1 MVKVLVNEILFLE
14 SRKEYVMLYLEGNK
28 SLLVKQSISSL
39 EKLLSPHRFLRV
51 HRSYMVT
58 TEKVQSY
65 NATQIRVGDHNIP
78 IGRLYKS
85 RVEELLKQSL
95 F

>member
-1 MVKVLVNEILFLE
+1 
-14 SRKEYVMLYLEGNK
+14 
-28 SLLVKQSISSL
+28 
-39 EKLLSPHRFLRV
+39 V